1 MGRLFPALFL
11 LLLLLLLFL
20 LLLWFRLFLLL
31 LPLGLPWSM
40 TLNGV
45 ELSGWITEGDAGLAA
60 GCLGPW
66 FLLEPDCWGLR
77 LLCTGLRAAC

>member
-1 MGRLFPALFL
+1 
-11 LLLLLLLFL
+11 
-20 LLLWFRLFLLL
+20 
-31 LPLGLPWSM
+31 M

-45 ELSGWITEGDAGLAA
+45 ELRGWITEGDAGLAA